1 MSKKSNI
8 IDIMDDLRDS
18 VTVSEVAEA
27 CKVNRITVMRWLQRG
42 YLHGIQP
49 PSKGPWR
56 INKAGF
62 LDFLANYRPATTRK
76 EGEEGGDQKEGA
88 GKVQSQR

>member
-1 MSKKSNI
+1 MPTKPNI
-8 IDIMDDLRDS
+8 IDDLRDS
-18 VTVSEVAEA
+18 VTVAEVAEA
-27 CKVNRITVMRWLQRG
+27 CKVNRVTVMRWLQRG

-49 PSKGPWR
+49 PTGGPWR

-62 LDFLANYRPATTRK
+62 LDFLGKYKPATTTK
-76 EGEEGGDQKEGA
+76 EGEDGDQKEGA